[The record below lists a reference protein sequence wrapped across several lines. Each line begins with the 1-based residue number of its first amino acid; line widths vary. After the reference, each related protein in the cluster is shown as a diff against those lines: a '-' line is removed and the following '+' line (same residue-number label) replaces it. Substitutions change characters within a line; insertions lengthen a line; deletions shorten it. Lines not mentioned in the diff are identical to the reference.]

1 MIHAECKLGHGRFS
15 GYDHVRLALEGS
27 YWLFRALLQRL
38 KAHSGPLGK
47 NRQCVALLGLSGV
60 GHSSDYSF
68 DSTLRV

>member
-1 MIHAECKLGHGRFS
+1 MQNPNWSTVVFF
-15 GYDHVRLALEGS
+15 GYDHARLALEGS

-38 KAHSGPLGK
+38 KAHGGPLGK

-68 DSTLRV
+68 ESTLRV